1 MLVLSRRIGEQIIIN
16 GNIRIT
22 ISDVRG
28 DRVRIGIE
36 APDNVAVDRA
46 EVHARKRDFL
56 NMPTDAGDPGSETRS
71 DMPKVDATL
80 ETARQDDIQAARS

>member
-56 NMPTDAGDPGSETRS
+56 NMPTDVSDSGSETRS

-80 ETARQDDIQAARS
+80 ETKKEDAQPTAL